1 MFPPGQACYIGP
13 EVFSRVVNLHWGQG
27 SGVVPPTHRN
37 QTLRHCAQ
45 IKIHPSL
52 VHRRTLQR
60 HTMLSGC
67 LIHDADTCWQT
78 RSKKR
83 MVTEEWSGKDQRFWY
98 NTLVHWL
105 CRGSYLYS
113 RLHAASPPLSLDELP
128 PAAKMKPPNTAR
140 QWWLRWAGSSVS
152 IAHLPASL
160 SNRETVALSCSPCSD
175 T

>member
-1 MFPPGQACYIGP
+1 MFPPGQACHVGP
-13 EVFSRVVNLHWGQG
+13 AVFSRVINLHRGQG

-37 QTLRHCAQ
+37 QTLGHCAQ

-52 VHRRTLQR
+52 VHRGALQR
-60 HTMLSGC
+60 HTVPSGRRV
-67 LIHDADTCWQT
+67 HA
-78 RSKKR
+78 
-83 MVTEEWSGKDQRFWY
+83 EWSGTDRRFCY
-98 NTLVHWL
+98 DTLVHWL

-152 IAHLPASL
+152 TSHLPASL
-160 SNRETVALSCSPCSD
+160 SSRETVALSCSPCSD
-175 T
+175 TWRRERLALNYRIIST